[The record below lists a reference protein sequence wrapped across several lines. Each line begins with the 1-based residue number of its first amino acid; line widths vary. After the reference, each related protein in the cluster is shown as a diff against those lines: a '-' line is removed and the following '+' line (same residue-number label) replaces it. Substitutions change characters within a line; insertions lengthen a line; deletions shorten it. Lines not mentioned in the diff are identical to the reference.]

1 MGLDIAGVYHQPLEI
16 RVINHRLQQSGPHA
30 PVPPAAEAAV
40 GVLPISVVRG
50 QISPRSAGA
59 QYPAHGVDKPPV
71 VPVSWHGAGSG
82 PVGPSPPGKCGLNRS
97 QTASVISWRRCA
109 TVIPPPSTL
118 SPFPAIYHPT
128 AILTTPPR
136 ALPNWFSQAA
146 HGGDDGLALG
156 CVDKSTP
163 VPDYGYRNPKNA
175 ITDISR
181 GSTNTPTPG
190 ADAPVP
196 IDEVRDETARSCQR
210 QNH

>member
-1 MGLDIAGVYHQPLEI
+1 MGLDIAGVYHRPLEI

-71 VPVSWHGAGSG
+71 VLGRSAPLALS
-82 PVGPSPPGKCGLNRS
+82 PGKCGLNRS
-97 QTASVISWRRCA
+97 QTSSVISWRRCA

-128 AILTTPPR
+128 AILTTPPKLNRPSLLNGTADLVPRIRCPKFAQYCRWHSFGYNPPPDRYR
-136 ALPNWFSQAA
+136 AA
-146 HGGDDGLALG
+146 
-156 CVDKSTP
+156 
-163 VPDYGYRNPKNA
+163 
-175 ITDISR
+175 R
-181 GSTNTPTPG
+181 G
-190 ADAPVP
+190 
-196 IDEVRDETARSCQR
+196 R
-210 QNH
+210 

>member
-71 VPVSWHGAGSG
+71 VLGRSAPLAL
-82 PVGPSPPGKCGLNRS
+82 SPAKCGLNRS
-97 QTASVISWRRCA
+97 QTSAVISWRRCA

-128 AILTTPPR
+128 AILTTPPNER
-136 ALPNWFSQAA
+136 ANGTPNPPEIKCRRCTTALNESEAA
-146 HGGDDGLALG
+146 RLRP
-156 CVDKSTP
+156 P
-163 VPDYGYRNPKNA
+163 VNAVSLSASGERPGPLRRPQENPDAHCR
-175 ITDISR
+175 
-181 GSTNTPTPG
+181 
-190 ADAPVP
+190 
-196 IDEVRDETARSCQR
+196 C
-210 QNH
+210 

>member
-71 VPVSWHGAGSG
+71 VLGRSAPLALS
-82 PVGPSPPGKCGLNRS
+82 PGKCGLNRS
-97 QTASVISWRRCA
+97 QTSSVISWRRCA

-128 AILTTPPR
+128 AILTTPPSNYGR
-136 ALPNWFSQAA
+136 VVDRFRLCAQAA
-146 HGGDDGLALG
+146 GDGWP
-156 CVDKSTP
+156 CRV
-163 VPDYGYRNPKNA
+163 V
-175 ITDISR
+175 ITVSLVNR
-181 GSTNTPTPG
+181 PL
-190 ADAPVP
+190 P
-196 IDEVRDETARSCQR
+196 IA
-210 QNH
+210 